1 VPSAEPR
8 LRIAVV
14 ETARFGGL
22 LHYAVQLADALADS
36 GQQVDL
42 IVPEGN
48 ELAGRDGSARR
59 LAILPGWL
67 PSSREVDSPVRIFVR
82 RARTALARVVAWSR
96 IVWTVR
102 RGNYDVVVLNGSID
116 LTLTA
121 IFARALIALSGR
133 STRVTHVCHNVR
145 PFNRWGGE
153 DLFVSS
159 GPLLWLLRRLYP
171 AFDRVFVH
179 GERSRAEFDELW
191 PHARVAV
198 IPHGDEE
205 LFVAEQP
212 PPAASEPRI
221 LFFGDWRKVKGLSVL
236 MDAFDL
242 LVQRMPEA
250 RLTVAGTPSYE
261 EGEYDRVLAWA
272 ARHPAQ
278 VELLAEYIPIE
289 QVPAIFAR
297 TRVVAL
303 PYLVAYQSGVL
314 HLSMTMARAVVA
326 SDVGDL
332 SSAVRDGETGL
343 LVPTGDPAELARA
356 LERLLTDAAL
366 AERMGRAAR
375 ERLEQGSSW
384 SEVANR
390 VLAALR

>member
-1 VPSAEPR
+1 
-8 LRIAVV
+8 
-14 ETARFGGL
+14 
-22 LHYAVQLADALADS
+22 VQLADALADR

-42 IVPEGN
+42 IVAEGN
-48 ELAGRDGSARR
+48 ELAGRDGPARR

-67 PSSREVDSPVRIFVR
+67 PSSKEVDSPLRIFVR
-82 RARTALARVVAWSR
+82 RARTALARVAAWSR
-96 IVWTVR
+96 IVRTVR
-102 RGNYDVVVLNGSID
+102 RGRYDVVVLNGSID

-121 IFARALIALSGR
+121 IFARALIALSPR

-159 GPLLWLLRRLYP
+159 GSLLWLLRRLYP

-191 PHARVAV
+191 PHARVEV

-212 PPAASEPRI
+212 PPAASEPRV

-242 LVQRMPEA
+242 LVERMPEA

-261 EGEYDRVLAWA
+261 EGEHDRVLAWA

-278 VELLAEYIPIE
+278 VELIAEYIPIE
-289 QVPAIFAR
+289 QVPAIFGRA
-297 TRVVAL
+297 RVVAL

-332 SSAVRDGETGL
+332 RSAVHDGETGL
-343 LVPTGDPAELARA
+343 LVPTGDAEELARA
-356 LERLLTDAAL
+356 LERVLRDASL
-366 AERMGRAAR
+366 AELMGRAGR
-375 ERLEQGSSW
+375 QRLEQGSSW
-384 SEVANR
+384 SEVADR
-390 VLAALR
+390 MLALLRE